1 MTRADE
7 FTHFYDASAAHTFT
21 VTYAAC
27 GDRSIARAATI
38 DAYQRLW
45 RNWAKMDGHELLPY
59 VRTEAWKSASV
70 RRGTRPLRKRDRDDA
85 QHPLLSAL
93 AELPS
98 DARRLIV
105 LLTLGGLDLPSASRE
120 LDQTSTERMEA
131 ANTSLDEIDRR
142 SESEHNDGG
151 ESMQAHSDVQ
161 CELH

>member
-7 FTHFYDASAAHTFT
+7 FTHFYNASAAHTFT

-27 GDRSIARAATI
+27 GDRDMARAATV

-85 QHPLLSAL
+85 QRS
-93 AELPS
+93 EERRVGKEWR
-98 DARRLIV
+98 ARGAAYPRN
-105 LLTLGGLDLPSASRE
+105 E
-120 LDQTSTERMEA
+120 TERETRHEA
-131 ANTSLDEIDRR
+131 GR
-142 SESEHNDGG
+142 
-151 ESMQAHSDVQ
+151 
-161 CELH
+161 